1 MADGHGEGSDWEEGP
16 YDPLLMQE
24 QDDFDDVMYLLDI
37 PTAVLDPP
45 PLAVAGHHNVTA
57 GPSGNNNNNLL
68 EWPAKLDNDSVV
80 KNSAPPPTHNAGV
93 ATDRLPSRA
102 QDDGSSTSS
111 ASATPSTSAN
121 AFDCTGCQLLRQV
134 LHSNGF
140 EATKLSIHGATG
152 VFYHATLEVF
162 RVNSEGLAT
171 ALTHQSYIDFR
182 CRDYAWVKH
191 YLTDYGR
198 QRAGGGYT
206 VIHDSISA
214 FHDALCVSMNHGGGN
229 ADGDGRGE
237 GMEMAAAAVGNG
249 GGDQHQQQELAGADD
264 DAAAQ
269 PIVEQGDAPAAAGPS
284 EPSADNE
291 QEQREARQGGRSALA
306 IQRERASNLQVSDL
320 ARYFHLPMTEAA
332 KHLGV
337 CATVLKTTS
346 RRFHVPRWPHRK
358 IKSIDNHIAKLRRSA
373 NNGDAVAMHEMERL
387 TESRRKIYADVL
399 GQ

>member
-1 MADGHGEGSDWEEGP
+1 MADGYGEGADWEEEGP
-16 YDPLLMQE
+16 YDPLLI
-24 QDDFDDVMYLLDI
+24 QDDFDDVMYLLDDDI
-37 PTAVLDPP
+37 PTAVVLDPP
-45 PLAVAGHHNVTA
+45 PLAAHAHNVTT
-57 GPSGNNNNNLL
+57 SGNNNLL
-68 EWPAKLDNDSVV
+68 EWPAKLDNDSVE
-80 KNSAPPPTHNAGV
+80 NSAPPPTHNAAV
-93 ATDRLPSRA
+93 ATGGRPSSSRA

-111 ASATPSTSAN
+111 ATPSTSAN
-121 AFDCTGCQLLRQV
+121 ALDCTGCQLLREV

-140 EATKLSIHGATG
+140 EATKLGVHGATG

-162 RVNSEGLAT
+162 RINSEGLAT
-171 ALTHQSYIDFR
+171 ALTHQSYIE

-191 YLTDYGR
+191 YLTDYAR

-214 FHDALCVSMNHGGGN
+214 FHDALCVSMNHGSGN
-229 ADGDGRGE
+229 ADDGGRGE
-237 GMEMAAAAVGNG
+237 GMEMAAAVENG
-249 GGDQHQQQELAGADD
+249 GGRDQQQQELAGANDD
-264 DAAAQ
+264 AAQ
-269 PIVEQGDAPAAAGPS
+269 PIVEQGDASAAAGPS
-284 EPSADNE
+284 EPSADKE
-291 QEQREARQGGRSALA
+291 QVQREAHQGGRSALA

-358 IKSIDNHIAKLRRSA
+358 IKSIDNNIAKLRRNGNGSA
-373 NNGDAVAMHEMERL
+373 AAMREIERL
-387 TESRRKIYADVL
+387 TESRRKIYADLL